1 MEAQKHT
8 AEQILQAL
16 RFGVDYT
23 FTIRVRQL
31 EVVVRPL
38 SLHERVKIVNDVS
51 HEISKLPEG
60 QRTALAES
68 SLMAIRTIEKATT
81 PEPDS
86 KQAPMLPAQLLERF
100 TNDEVAAL
108 HKAYMDGLDILDPS
122 MEQLTRE
129 QLDALVEAAKKNL
142 LVYRDLPRPHLES
155 LASSLATIA
164 ASPVV
169 NTSGG

>member
-1 MEAQKHT
+1 MEAQHHT

-23 FTIRVRQL
+23 FTIKVRQL

-38 SLHERVKIVNDVS
+38 SLHERVKIVNDVA
-51 HEISKLPEG
+51 HEVSKLPDG

-68 SLMAIRTIEKATT
+68 SLLAVRTLEKATT

-86 KQAPMLPAQLLERF
+86 KVAPTLPAQLLERF

-108 HKAYMDGLDILDPS
+108 HKAYMDGLDLLDPS
-122 MEQLTRE
+122 MEQMTPDRLKE
-129 QLDALVEAAKKNL
+129 LVEVAKKNPSGL
-142 LVYRDLPRPHLES
+142 RELPRPHLEN
-155 LASSLATIA
+155 LEAFLATTA
-164 ASPVV
+164 
-169 NTSGG
+169 G